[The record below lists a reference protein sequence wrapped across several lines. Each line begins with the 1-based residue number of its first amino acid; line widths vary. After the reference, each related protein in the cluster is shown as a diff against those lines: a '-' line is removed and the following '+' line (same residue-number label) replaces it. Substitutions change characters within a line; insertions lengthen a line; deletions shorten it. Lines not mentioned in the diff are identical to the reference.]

1 LERTVIVDS
10 TLIAKAKRSDIID
23 NANIA
28 GGQVIVGFAS
38 YGQATYESQYNG
50 GMGSNGLT
58 SARHDVFSSHYR
70 EQYPES
76 YDHNLPSDV
85 VYCGSKK
92 LTDAVAGSPLD
103 AGKLVLSAT
112 RTYAPLVKAIFDAC
126 KPAIKGIVLHFTQ
139 NVHVIKD
146 NLLPIP
152 PLFQLIK
159 DESGTDWKEMFQVFN
174 MGHRLEIYTD
184 VNAAEQMIEI
194 AKSFNID
201 AQIVGRVEE
210 SSSNKLTIS
219 GDFGTL
225 QYP

>member
-1 LERTVIVDS
+1 
-10 TLIAKAKRSDIID
+10 
-23 NANIA
+23 
-28 GGQVIVGFAS
+28 
-38 YGQATYESQYNG
+38 
-50 GMGSNGLT
+50 
-58 SARHDVFSSHYR
+58 VFSSHYR

-76 YDHNLPSDV
+76 YDHNLPNEV
-85 VYCGSKK
+85 VYCGNKR
-92 LTDAVAGSPLD
+92 LTDAVEGSPLD

-126 KPAIKGIVLHFTQ
+126 KPAIKGMVHCSGGGQTKVLHFTK

-152 PLFQLIK
+152 TLFQLIK
-159 DESGTDWKEMFQVFN
+159 NESGTDWKEMFQVFN

-184 VNAAEQMIEI
+184 KVSANQMIEI
-194 AKSFNID
+194 AKTFNID
-201 AQIVGRVEE
+201 AQIVGKVEA
-210 SSSNKLTIS
+210 SSSNELTIS